1 MSERTKPRMASP
13 SRSGDEAKD
22 LRTKLLGSLE
32 PQSLNHAPS
41 TNGGHHSHV
50 AGMTTELDTVKSQL
64 RESRQ
69 NVQSLQRQLSAKSK
83 SKLSVKAKSNTLKAS
98 KLRKDVSALE
108 KKLVISKQLVS
119 TMKMSLKNVKFERGK
134 LEEQLNNSVQKLAAR
149 SDELQSSEARC
160 HEMGGKIA
168 KMSVTSPN
176 KDCVELEAQLT
187 RVNEE
192 LKNKSEEL
200 KMKTDELETKTD
212 ELETKTDEL
221 KTRTGELNTTAGKL
235 KSFEARC
242 HQMEGEI
249 VKDLERAALDRG
261 KLEEQLSHANQEL
274 KSRTDELKTTAEALQ
289 SSEARCRQMED
300 EIAKVPEK
308 SAGDLKLGSLEKKLA
323 ISKKVLSTMK
333 SSLNSIKLDRAKLE
347 EHLSRANEQFEAH
360 TEELKTT
367 VGKLKSSETRC
378 HQMEGEVTKMSEK
391 SARKSESFKLLEEQ
405 LSRVNEQ
412 FEAQTE
418 ELKTTAGNLKSS
430 ETRCHQMEGEVT
442 KMSEKSARKS
452 ESFKLLEE
460 QLSRVNEQFEAQ
472 TEELNTTAENLK
484 SSESRCGQME
494 GEVAKLSGNLARK
507 SESFKADRNKLE
519 DQLFSITKD
528 SMEELG
534 QARQE
539 ISSSA
544 SNFEVSLAKISKK
557 SADELKSMKNRCAE
571 LESELVRVHKER
583 AEEQKSSKSLCLDL
597 KAEIQLAREQ
607 VSVSAAKLKASGSEL
622 KSAREDFS
630 RVSAESADEQA
641 ALKSRC
647 ADLEADLSGAVKTTK
662 MRSKELKSAEI
673 RCEELEEELSRATS
687 ESAATLD
694 SSESRCAELEAEL
707 LLARESLEAA
717 ENPNAVSQDT
727 TSAAESSGNPSTS
740 DTIKLEPTFQDHT
753 ANALNTVRLQSV
765 IEEGPRFAT
774 IKSVSSESS
783 ESASSEISELRE
795 ENARLVADI
804 IGKDVCIKRLSSISV
819 KNSDDTDENPFSKS
833 IRGLFTRKKANV
845 GLSNSKLSSSSKSS
859 ADSFS
864 HPSLA
869 PNPPTANSK
878 RSEEVETTT
887 PDDSLSELETELA
900 ASRSRL
906 QKVSDGL
913 ELKEEMISRLI
924 AEVEDVRLANSQS
937 LSEWTSEKEALVSQL
952 NPVKK
957 ELAKAITE
965 KLRLESLLK
974 DANLKLSNR
983 KNEKSEANSQLL
995 KSKADADKLV
1005 EEKTDLENKLAGIEE
1020 KVSELI
1026 SEKERCKAQFSD
1038 FPLHD
1043 FGDNA
1048 EETKDSTSIDSE
1060 TSLAEKISH
1069 LISKFKESSAEIV
1082 SLCKRNTKLEESSMR
1097 VKSKLHKYD
1106 SRSKAKEEKH
1116 AKELGLLRDNLSK
1129 SKDVLEQ
1136 SERRLTELTDERKVF
1151 KGKLAE
1157 ISKALEVGKKHKK
1170 KLAKEVVS
1178 LREQISTGQKSKV
1191 KLEAKAHI
1199 LESTVENLQK
1209 SEKQHARAIAKWNSE
1224 VNNANKVREQIQRTL
1239 DIMNTRT
1246 REHMHMLSVAE
1257 CLMDTLHN
1265 VSVQKLRSK
1274 TRAKGTTDLEI
1285 IRLSSKGINSIIPE
1299 MRVLRKGLPIF
1310 PMSGCG
1316 HDSVR
1321 SQEAVIHD
1329 IFPAE
1334 QTNFVDS
1341 DMSDEKV
1348 SETDLFTRS
1357 LCELLSELLMS
1368 NAKVHLKLNK
1378 VISHVK

>member
-333 SSLNSIKLDRAKLE
+333 SSLNSIKLDRGKLE
-347 EHLSRANEQFEAH
+347 EQLSRVNEQFAAQ

-367 VGKLKSSETRC
+367 AEKLKSSETRC

-430 ETRCHQMEGEVT
+430 ETRCH
-442 KMSEKSARKS
+442 
-452 ESFKLLEE
+452 
-460 QLSRVNEQFEAQ
+460 
-472 TEELNTTAENLK
+472 
-484 SSESRCGQME
+484 QME